1 MLLNAKPT
9 KIEFKEIIM
18 NKQSRYNIWI
28 DNILYNSFSNEIIS
42 FKKNE
47 VESIKFYF
55 NKLDLFEKKY
65 PEIFDKFKTLGF
77 IVDAEFDELEYIL
90 FKNRVETM
98 QNKQYHLT
106 INPTLQCNYKC
117 WYCCVEEQN
126 TKYELRRMND
136 ETIEILKKHINYMI
150 KVEKIFSL
158 HLDWF
163 GGEPLMFFYEVILPI
178 SKYALELCKTY
189 NIPYTSHV
197 TTNAYYIDD
206 NMIDAFKKIK
216 LMSFQIPIDGNE
228 KKHNSVKNIDGIGH
242 YKQILENIN
251 KIAEKIEESHITMRI
266 NYDKATLK
274 NITDVINDIKPE
286 NRKNIVIDF
295 QRVWQIN
302 LTKDEKGN
310 NNLLIKAKQKFD
322 NAGFRT
328 NYFTYNGRNNFKCCY
343 SDSFFHRAVNYDGKI
358 FKCTARDYD
367 DELSIG
373 VFNNNG
379 SVNFKQE
386 IISKM
391 FATSTFDNEKCL
403 NCNILPMC
411 FGPCVQKYY
420 EQKIGIS
427 EFNCLHEFAE
437 ISLYS
442 YIKDRAKKQINLVK
456 EYAI

>member
-206 NMIDAFKKIK
+206 NMIGCI
-216 LMSFQIPIDGNE
+216 
-228 KKHNSVKNIDGIGH
+228 
-242 YKQILENIN
+242 
-251 KIAEKIEESHITMRI
+251 
-266 NYDKATLK
+266 
-274 NITDVINDIKPE
+274 
-286 NRKNIVIDF
+286 
-295 QRVWQIN
+295 
-302 LTKDEKGN
+302 
-310 NNLLIKAKQKFD
+310 
-322 NAGFRT
+322 
-328 NYFTYNGRNNFKCCY
+328 
-343 SDSFFHRAVNYDGKI
+343 
-358 FKCTARDYD
+358 
-367 DELSIG
+367 
-373 VFNNNG
+373 
-379 SVNFKQE
+379 
-386 IISKM
+386 
-391 FATSTFDNEKCL
+391 
-403 NCNILPMC
+403 
-411 FGPCVQKYY
+411 
-420 EQKIGIS
+420 
-427 EFNCLHEFAE
+427 
-437 ISLYS
+437 
-442 YIKDRAKKQINLVK
+442 
-456 EYAI
+456 